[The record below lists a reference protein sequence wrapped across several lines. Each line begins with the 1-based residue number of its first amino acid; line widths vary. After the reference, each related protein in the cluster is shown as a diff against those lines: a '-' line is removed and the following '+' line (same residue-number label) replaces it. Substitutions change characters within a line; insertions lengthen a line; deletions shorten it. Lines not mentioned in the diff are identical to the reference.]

1 MPRAMACAEDARLK
15 EIYET
20 TLKAWLNSRLRLF
33 EGVRSSET
41 TFHFRKRLLQ
51 SRLKAANDLYEHS
64 LTFPTCKACA
74 NGRFD
79 DD

>member
-1 MPRAMACAEDARLK
+1 MARAMACAEDARLK

-20 TLKAWLNSRLRLF
+20 ALRAWLNSRLRLF

-41 TFHFRKRLLQ
+41 TFQFRKRLLQ
-51 SRLKAANDLYEHS
+51 SRLKAAHDLYMHS
-64 LTFPTCKACA
+64 LTCPTCKASA
-74 NGRFD
+74 NIRFD